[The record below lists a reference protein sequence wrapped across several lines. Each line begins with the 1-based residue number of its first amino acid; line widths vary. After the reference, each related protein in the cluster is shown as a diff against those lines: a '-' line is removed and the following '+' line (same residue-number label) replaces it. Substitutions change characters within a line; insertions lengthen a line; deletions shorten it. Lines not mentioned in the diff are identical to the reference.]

1 MRKIKI
7 CKLPKNIKIA
17 TAFIRFQFEL
27 NALDHYFDELLN
39 TCKLYIKKLYYVYI
53 MIYIERKRFLMEKM
67 MNYTLSTNRVLFLCA
82 DQYFFFGEA
91 DP

>member
-1 MRKIKI
+1 
-7 CKLPKNIKIA
+7 
-17 TAFIRFQFEL
+17 
-27 NALDHYFDELLN
+27 
-39 TCKLYIKKLYYVYI
+39 
-53 MIYIERKRFLMEKM
+53 MIYIDRKR